1 MTKSILKYLHFI
13 LLIGF
18 VFAQD
23 PPESFNY
30 TSTNSSGAFL
40 GQATIDGIP
49 AGAGDWAAAF
59 DEDGNCAGACELV
72 FDDGTLYINLPI
84 YGDDGTTPDV
94 DEGMNSGE
102 KFYLKLWDSSSDVII
117 DYSDGFDCWF
127 NNNGAPMAGC
137 GDVNTI
143 YDFPSIMEDIDPD
156 WTATLTASGGLDGSS
171 YDLTFGFSPDA
182 TDGFDGDF
190 DEYAPPA
197 PPPPAFDAALNWEG
211 DRYYRQILS
220 GDGELSEHEYGVS
233 FSFPSNNIINI
244 SWQNIGWSEMMS
256 SCVLEDAFGGIM
268 INVDMLSDSS
278 LILDNPAFT
287 TLNLK
292 VIPNAYALP
301 SIDHPPEISYIPN
314 QTIENGEDF
323 ISFDLDDYLTEVDG
337 DEVDWSFDMD
347 GFVPAIN
354 ISGGERDYDLVF
366 GFNFAATDDYD
377 HGIDM
382 YAPPPPPPPNMDAA
396 LGWGGERYYIQ
407 ILGVDDG
414 EHDLIVHLQY
424 PDDGIIHF
432 NWYSD
437 GWNDL
442 VSSCILQDAFGG
454 EMINVDMLS
463 DSSITLNN
471 PTITTLLL
479 KVAPNLGE
487 TQTRDF
493 IVDVDDENIVTLS
506 YNDGWIGHQMVMFT
520 ATDQTGEMLS
530 DIAIVTFTVEEVLSS
545 YDNWMPSHVTLNQNN
560 PNPFNIETR
569 ISFNTDVSGFVF
581 LEILDFTGREVRT
594 LVLNNLD
601 PGDHSIIWK
610 GENNRGKILP
620 SGVYFYRI
628 SHSQDNRARYLT
640 KKMILIK

>member
-1 MTKSILKYLHFI
+1 MKFSYLIIYFGILI
-13 LLIGF
+13 
-18 VFAQD
+18 AQD
-23 PPESFNY
+23 HPESFNY

-197 PPPPAFDAALNWEG
+197 PPPPVFDAALNWEG

-256 SCVLEDAFGGIM
+256 SCVLEDAFGGMM
-268 INVDMLSDSS
+268 INVDMLSDSL

-292 VIPNAYALP
+292 VIPNAYAGS
-301 SIDHPPEISYIPN
+301 SIDHPPEISFIDN
-314 QTIENGEDF
+314 QSVASGENFE
-323 ISFDLDDYLTEVDG
+323 IFDLDDYLTEFDG
-337 DEVDWSFDMD
+337 DEVIWSFEIG
-347 GFVPAIN
+347 GFSATMNV
-354 ISGGERDYDLVF
+354 SGGVSDYHLTF
-366 GFNFAATDDYD
+366 GFHSSATDSFDW
-377 HGIDM
+377 GIDQ
-382 YAPPPPPPPNMDAA
+382 YAPPSPPPPMMDAA
-396 LGWGGERYYIQ
+396 LGWGGDRYYIQ
-407 ILGVDDG
+407 ILGLDDG

-424 PDDGIIHF
+424 PEDDIIYF

-437 GWNDL
+437 GWNDIM
-442 VSSCILQDAFGG
+442 SSCILQDAFGG
-454 EMINVDMLS
+454 GMISVDMLS
-463 DSSITLNN
+463 NSSLTLDN
-471 PTITTLLL
+471 PNHTSLIM
-479 KVAPNLGE
+479 KVIPNLGE
-487 TQTRDF
+487 AQTRDL
-493 IVDVDDENIVTLS
+493 IVDVDDENIVTVS
-506 YNDGWIGHQMVMFT
+506 YSDGWVGHQMVMFT
-520 ATDQTGEMLS
+520 ATDQTDEMLS

-545 YDNWMPSHVTLNQNN
+545 YDNWIPSYVTLNQNI

-569 ISFNTDVSGFVF
+569 ISFNSDISGFVS

-601 PGDHSIIWK
+601 PGDHSIIWQ
-610 GENNRGKILP
+610 GENNQGDILP
-620 SGVYFYRI
+620 SGVYFYRL
-628 SHSQDNRARYLT
+628 SHSRDSGSRYPT